1 MKHSIRQRVL
11 DPVTGLKVTGT
22 FTVNGELGSGV
33 FDANDREIFEGDKV
47 TVWEGYGDSEDD
59 SYIDTVIFV
68 DGVFKLKDSDLLL
81 REIEQADLELSGHVD
96 D

>member
-11 DPVTGLKVTGT
+11 DPVTGLKVTKVE
-22 FTVNGELGSGV
+22 TVNGELGSGV
-33 FDANDREIFEGDKV
+33 FDCNDREIYEGDKV
-47 TVWEGYGDSEDD
+47 SVWEGYGDSEDD

-68 DGVFKLKDSDLLL
+68 DGVFKLKDSDQLL
-81 REIEQADLELSGHVD
+81 REIEQTDIELSGHAD